1 MTSLPLSVSHP
12 IQLNLRWPDHV
23 GLIAKVAQALDESA
37 GALQNY
43 QDVQIELHA
52 LEETLRHLQALKPN
66 EHNRAHVDVI
76 HGMAL
81 TCQIPLQ
88 NFTQKISKFEQS
100 MSAFLKHG
108 NNLLK
113 AFGRNLQSWGLPSES
128 RC

>member
-1 MTSLPLSVSHP
+1 MVPGFGFPVGDIIAT
-12 IQLNLRWPDHV
+12 I

-76 HGMAL
+76 HGIWQEPAKL
-81 TCQIPLQ
+81 GAAI
-88 NFTQKISKFEQS
+88 
-100 MSAFLKHG
+100 
-108 NNLLK
+108 
-113 AFGRNLQSWGLPSES
+113 
-128 RC
+128 